1 MRLLICTTIAFFA
14 LWPSVEDIQDLL
26 SYRTPTADF
35 AVAEATP
42 AAEDP
47 GTIAI
52 SAGAE
57 AQTSPMVDG
66 GSEVPIEF
74 TEPRA
79 LSSEELCDTLASA
92 AQSNDLP
99 VAFLLRLIWQESRFI
114 ASAVSRAGAQGL
126 AQFMPATAAAHGLGD
141 PFDPLQALPASAR
154 FLNALRKE
162 FGNLGLAAAAYN
174 AGSGRIREWIEKRG
188 KLPKETRD
196 YVLNIT
202 GHAAEQWVGGTPDNP
217 RYKIP
222 RRAPC
227 RYMLSDEE
235 IAAADAPTPSAPATD
250 ARSSVNIVRMKIA
263 DRVTG
268 KLTDRV
274 EARITVKRTAKISD
288 RAKAKIADKSK
299 LAETVK
305 AKTPPAAGKSWNI
318 QLAGNWSESKALAA
332 FEGVRK
338 KNPAMLGGRKPL
350 IVRKRLAG
358 KGAVMKNIQI
368 AMATREGAEQLCS
381 KLKGAGNACV
391 VTRN

>member
-14 LWPSVEDIQDLL
+14 LWPSVEDIQDLFN
-26 SYRTPTADF
+26 YRSPTADF
-35 AVAEATP
+35 AVAEAPSAT
-42 AAEDP
+42 EDP
-47 GTIAI
+47 VSVAV
-52 SAGAE
+52 SAEAE

-66 GSEVPIEF
+66 GSEVPIEIP
-74 TEPRA
+74 EPRV
-79 LSSEELCDTLASA
+79 LSAEELCGTLASA

-99 VAFLLRLIWQESRFI
+99 VAFFMRLIWQESRFI

-222 RRAPC
+222 QRAPC

-235 IAAADAPTPSAPATD
+235 IAAADAPPPPPPTE
-250 ARSSVNIVRMKIA
+250 ARSPVQVVRVKIA

-274 EARITVKRTAKISD
+274 EARITVKRTAKITD
-288 RAKAKIADKSK
+288 RAKAKAADKTK
-299 LAETVK
+299 VAETVK
-305 AKTPPAAGKSWNI
+305 AKTPVASGKSWSI

-338 KNPAMLGGRKPL
+338 KNPAMLAGRKPL
-350 IVRKRLAG
+350 IMRKRLAG

-368 AMATREGAEQLCS
+368 AMASREGAEQLCS
-381 KLKGAGNACV
+381 KLRGTGGACV